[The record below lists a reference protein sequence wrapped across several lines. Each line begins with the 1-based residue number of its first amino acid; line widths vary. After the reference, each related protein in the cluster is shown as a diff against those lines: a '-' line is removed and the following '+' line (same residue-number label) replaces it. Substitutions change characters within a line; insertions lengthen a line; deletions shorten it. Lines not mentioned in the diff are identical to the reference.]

1 MVSDRG
7 LKWRFM
13 SLMLGLLFCSLVHA
27 QRAARPDWTERDTG
41 DVFFEDAFR
50 EGLQGNRPDQPVTP
64 VTSTNETEH
73 AWSKCVTATT
83 LENEIKEALADLKRT
98 SKRGPLSG
106 PAAMQL
112 RHRLQHLAATLAVV
126 AQYDGEVRWQAVAGH
141 QAQELAR
148 LATETPTASTRE
160 EAEAV
165 LQALV
170 AGTAAADRVSV
181 EVDTLAT
188 RPAIMTRLQ
197 EAEARLKAALANAR
211 GFKRRRGMIER
222 EAEIIALQAAILTL
236 PELDDSADDDYVA
249 WCQELSQAAEAI
261 AAAATAADLDA
272 AQQHF
277 GTMQQSCTDC
287 HEMYR
292 G

>member
-1 MVSDRG
+1 RASASCNRVMIAGRVASVS
-7 LKWRFM
+7 
-13 SLMLGLLFCSLVHA
+13 
-27 QRAARPDWTERDTG
+27 
-41 DVFFEDAFR
+41 
-50 EGLQGNRPDQPVTP
+50 
-64 VTSTNETEH
+64 TSTDTRS
-73 AWSKCVTATT
+73 AAAVPATKAC
-83 LENEIKEALADLKRT
+83 N
-98 SKRGPLSG
+98 
-106 PAAMQL
+106 
-112 RHRLQHLAATLAVV
+112 
-126 AQYDGEVRWQAVAGH
+126 
-141 QAQELAR
+141 
-148 LATETPTASTRE
+148 TASTRE
-160 EAEAV
+160 EAQAV

-236 PELDDSADDDYVA
+236 PELDDAADDDYVA

-261 AAAATAADLDA
+261 AEAAMAADLDS